1 LHHLAS
7 RRLHR
12 IERHAELVAAH
23 LEEHRAFAALGHRR
37 HPAVFAAL
45 QLLDPDH
52 LGAEVTQQGAAKRP
66 GDVSAEIE
74 DAYSFQHARHRTLA
88 LAQSKNM
95 LGFRNTAS
103 TRQPSSVHAS
113 WRLPALRQT

>member
-1 LHHLAS
+1 MPSLLRPIWRNIAPS
-7 RRLHR
+7 PPSATGVTQRS
-12 IERHAELVAAH
+12 
-23 LEEHRAFAALGHRR
+23 
-37 HPAVFAAL
+37 FAAL

-95 LGFRNTAS
+95 LGFRKTAS